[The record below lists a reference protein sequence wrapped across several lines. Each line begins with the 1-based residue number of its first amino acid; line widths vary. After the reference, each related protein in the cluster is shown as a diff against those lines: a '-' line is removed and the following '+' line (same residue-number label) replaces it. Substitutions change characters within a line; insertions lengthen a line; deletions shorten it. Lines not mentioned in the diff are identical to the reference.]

1 MKTYDEMAK
10 SVFERKDEYEKNQK
24 IKRKKITALTA
35 SLACVA
41 LAFVVGGGMLK
52 NYISPKPE
60 QQAED
65 AVYPGIKDWYG
76 PGEDE
81 PTLSGE
87 KDGGEKSHV
96 SQKTE
101 TFSEEKTEIYEEK
114 SAANSGNNVG
124 EINGF
129 FRPTGKDNQVF
140 NPTEGQQRV
149 LVESYTY
156 DGDTISSEA
165 YSYKSPDNGEY
176 FFSYL
181 LNKALEKHGDAAIYR
196 VRVDV
201 FKENKLITDNAE
213 LEKTADILAE
223 KGCTVALE
231 YTNGEC
237 VLTLHATESQ
247 LKSFEADGEHG
258 YFLFLFNDMR

>member
-10 SVFERKDEYEKNQK
+10 SVFERKVEYEKNQK
-24 IKRKKITALTA
+24 IKRKKFATWTVSLT
-35 SLACVA
+35 CVA
-41 LAFVVGGGMLK
+41 LAVAVGGGVLK
-52 NYISPKPE
+52 NYVSPKPE

-81 PTLSGE
+81 PTLNEE
-87 KDGGEKSHV
+87 KDGGEEHASH
-96 SQKTE
+96 QTE
-101 TFSEEKTEIYEEK
+101 EPT
-114 SAANSGNNVG
+114 ANNIGNAND
-124 EINGF
+124 IF
-129 FRPTGKDNQVF
+129 K
-140 NPTEGQQRV
+140 PTEKESQAFDPTDGQQRV

-156 DGDTISSEA
+156 DSDTIDSGT
-165 YSYKSPDNGEY
+165 YSYKAPDDGEY
-176 FFSYL
+176 FCSYL
-181 LNKALEKHGDAAIYR
+181 LNQALEKYSDTAIYR

-231 YTNGEC
+231 YTKGEC
-237 VLTLHATESQ
+237 VLTLHATENQ